1 MFEQSVQQENPRGI
15 VAAIRRLG
23 NLPLFRRDVSITST
37 RAAIGWWETRRI
49 PYNLIVGSAGILTC
63 IAIAIVGMGSYIFF
77 NSDFGLP
84 DPPLFAIFGVILYGI
99 LANVC
104 FTGGWVAELIVQRI
118 WPEEANRF
126 ATTSFSLGLIL
137 SVLLTL
143 TPAILVGVAGI
154 FKLVSHFLGMVHQ

>member
-23 NLPLFRRDVSITST
+23 NLPLFHRDVSITST

>member
-37 RAAIGWWETRRI
+37 RAVIGWWETRRI

-154 FKLVSHFLGMVHQ
+154 FKLVRHFLGMVHQ

>member
-104 FTGGWVAELIVQRI
+104 FTGGWGAELIVQRI
-118 WPEEANRF
+118 WPEESNRF

-143 TPAILVGVAGI
+143 TPTILVRVAGI